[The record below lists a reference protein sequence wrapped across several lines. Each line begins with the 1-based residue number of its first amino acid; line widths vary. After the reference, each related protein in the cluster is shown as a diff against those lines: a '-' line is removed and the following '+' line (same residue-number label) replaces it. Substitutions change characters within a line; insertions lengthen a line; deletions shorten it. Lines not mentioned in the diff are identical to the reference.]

1 MKGIMESLL
10 HEVAAGEVLDVVEW
24 SDESL
29 GLRWI
34 WEVCGVEVF
43 HEASCEEWKCL
54 GGLDSRGLTGMGL
67 LKGSALGWGK
77 WRHNVPYY
85 GEISYCSTCDHK
97 YSGFRIWDAACA
109 RPGGRVRRGAAS
121 DGSSCHV
128 AGANFYLP
136 TKTAMPACPRFPPEI
151 SDYIVDILQDAD
163 ERETLKECCLVS
175 KSWVPRARKHLFA
188 AIQFP
193 GLGYCMTWQEMFP
206 DPTSSPACYTRS
218 LSFGSMLDIGNVVEE
233 GGWIQQFRNVV
244 RLDLHHGT
252 KNLYFRFPQQLLTG
266 ERISPRS

>member
-10 HEVAAGEVLDVVEW
+10 HEVAAREVLDVVEW

-54 GGLDSRGLTGMGL
+54 GGLDSRGLTGMGW
-67 LKGSALGWGK
+67 LKGSALGWGEC
-77 WRHNVPYY
+77 RHNGPH

-121 DGSSCHV
+121 DGSSSHV
-128 AGANFYLP
+128 AGAKFTSL
-136 TKTAMPACPRFPPEI
+136 TKTTMPACPRFPPEI
-151 SDYIVDILQDAD
+151 SDYIVDIIHGRRDKK
-163 ERETLKECCLVS
+163 TLKQCGLVS

-188 AIQFP
+188 AVQYP
-193 GLGYCMTWQEMFP
+193 GPAYCMVWQEMFP

-218 LSFGSMLDIGNVVEE
+218 LFFGSMLDIRCVLEE
-233 GGWIQQFRNVV
+233 GGWIQEFCNVV
-244 RLDLHHGT
+244 RLVLFRGT
-252 KNLYFRFPQQLLTG
+252 KNLYSRFPQQLLTG
-266 ERISPRS
+266 ERICPRS